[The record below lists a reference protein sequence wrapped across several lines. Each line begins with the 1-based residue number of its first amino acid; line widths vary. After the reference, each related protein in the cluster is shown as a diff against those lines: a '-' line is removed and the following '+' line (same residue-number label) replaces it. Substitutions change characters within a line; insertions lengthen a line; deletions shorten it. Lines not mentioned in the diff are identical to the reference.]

1 LPTLLAV
8 AVAVAA
14 SLAGLAVL
22 PALAAAD
29 LPPELSWVERPA
41 EGAHLVPGVPV
52 HLAVRAADDEEI
64 AWLAFNL
71 DDKPLYAEE
80 PMTGAATIYSYEWT
94 PTTAEIG
101 ANRKLTVTVA
111 DRLFDA
117 HRASVK
123 AVVNIDGPATL
134 GPEAGR
140 LTGTDGGFAPIGR
153 KVTCTG
159 DDESSPAATLTYAW
173 TLEGVPVGVSS
184 PTYTSVPADQARRLA
199 CAVTATNAL
208 GSVTRQGPSV
218 PVAELPRLE
227 KGPKLTG
234 TSKSYALVGD
244 TLFCEAKAAATEP
257 VTNLSY
263 GWLRDGSPLAAN
275 HSRYTV
281 TALDA
286 ARKLSCVVTAQSSA
300 GGVATA
306 TVRVR
311 VGGAPRGGEPKL
323 GGTFVVGSTL
333 VCGPGNWT
341 AVPGVES
348 LAYGWQRE
356 GLPIAGATDR
366 TYVATAAD
374 VGKRVGCVVTASNPF
389 GSGASTSST
398 AVVGFA
404 PAELMPPA
412 GPPTTTTTTSPGST
426 TTPTSPGAMPGT
438 GDTTPAAGAT
448 SAVAVVIEEEGGRL
462 KGSRVVV
469 GSVGCGV
476 GPCTIGAPRTT
487 QVKIAGRIYVAAVIV
502 PATVGRGRSARI
514 VLLLSGT
521 TRKALAKVGHS
532 SKLSLEVSVTAPGGS
547 AEQRLATELVAA
559 NVR

>member
-1 LPTLLAV
+1 LPTLLSL

-14 SLAGLAVL
+14 SLVGLAAL

-64 AWLAFNL
+64 ALLAFYL
-71 DDKPLYAEE
+71 DNQPLHAEE

-94 PTTAEIG
+94 PTIAEVG
-101 ANRKLTVTVA
+101 ANRELIVTVA

-123 AVVNIDGPATL
+123 AVVDIDGPATL

-153 KVTCTG
+153 KVTCAG

-184 PTYTSVPADQARRLA
+184 PSYTSVPADQAKRLA

-208 GSVTRQGPSV
+208 GSVTQQGPSV

-227 KGPKLTG
+227 NGPKLTG
-234 TSKSYALVGD
+234 TSRSYALVGD
-244 TLFCEAKAAATEP
+244 TLFCEAKAAATKP

-263 GWLRDGSPLAAN
+263 GWLRDGSPLTAN

-306 TVRVR
+306 TATVR

-374 VGKRVGCVVTASNPF
+374 VGKQVGCVVTASNLF
-389 GSGASTSST
+389 GSGAATSPT

-404 PAELMPPA
+404 PAELLPPA
-412 GPPTTTTTTSPGST
+412 GPPRTTTTTSPGST
-426 TTPTSPGAMPGT
+426 TTPTPPGT

-448 SAVAVVIEEEGGRL
+448 SAVGLVIEEEGGRL

-487 QVKIAGRIYVAAVIV
+487 QVRIAGAIYVAAVIV
-502 PATVGRGRSARI
+502 PAAVARGRSARI

-521 TRKALAKVGHS
+521 ARKALAKVGHS
-532 SKLSLEVSVTAPGGS
+532 SKLSLEITVTAPGGS